1 MTVAREDVARRVTR
15 TAAHRVATAC
25 PADHLVIAMAAVVE
39 AVAAA
44 TTTAAVAT
52 TETEATTTAMVAA
65 AEAVEVANDTRTAAT
80 DVDSLAAPPMD
91 DREAEAAAD
100 DTVPTVAAT
109 DMAVV
114 VVVLDTEV
122 ALLRP
127 VDAAESTAAWT
138 LLDIRQMDRATS
150 KKCSP
155 LLSLSNYYPILQQSS

>member
-15 TAAHRVATAC
+15 TAAHRVATEC

-52 TETEATTTAMVAA
+52 TETEATTTAMVVAA
-65 AEAVEVANDTRTAAT
+65 VVVAANDTRTAAT

>member
-91 DREAEAAAD
+91 AREAEAAVDA
-100 DTVPTVAAT
+100 TVPTVAAT
-109 DMAVV
+109 DMAAVV

-127 VDAAESTAAWT
+127 VDAGKDEQEEGTMMMMMNAGT
-138 LLDIRQMDRATS
+138 
-150 KKCSP
+150 
-155 LLSLSNYYPILQQSS
+155 